1 MKRLLKTSATI
12 LLVLIISASL
22 PAQASQQANKRGI
35 TPEDYYAFQF
45 LNDPHFSPNGEQVVY
60 VSTAVDRRQ
69 NRRSSSIWVM
79 TIDNTA
85 TPRQLTAGNYSS
97 NSPRWSPDGQA
108 IAFISARASTNEA
121 SETVRPQV
129 WLLSMNG
136 GEPRRITNFKNGAGS
151 FQWSP
156 DGKRLVCLS
165 RTGPSDSRPENR
177 ERSDV
182 RHYTHISYKFN
193 DTGWFDD
200 KRSHLFVVDVA
211 SGNSKQITSGDDWDD
226 TDPQWSP
233 DSSRIAFVSNRTG
246 KAFDGDR
253 NTDVFVIAAE
263 GGALTKISD
272 QAEPNSSPHWSPDGK
287 SIAFLGNL
295 LESSHP
301 KIFLTSSA
309 GNSPSTLA
317 VNGLDLIPTNLSWAE
332 NGRALYFESGIKGET
347 HVFRADVATKDW
359 KQITRGARAVRNFEI
374 NDKSQKMIFLGNT
387 FTQLDDLYVVGLGAE
402 VGESSGKRLTN
413 LNDTLWKELELM
425 EVERLTYKGA
435 DGWDVEGFL
444 VKPRGWRAG
453 IKYPMVLNIHGGP
466 AGMYGVDWYHEFQVY
481 AARGWAVFFTN
492 PRGSTGYGEKFERG
506 IKNEWG
512 GKDYVDVMNG
522 VEAILKKYDWIDREK
537 LGVTGGSYGGFLTNW
552 IVGHTNIFKAAVT
565 LRSVTNFI
573 SDEGTRDGAYGHRRD
588 FDGHLFEKFELYWE
602 RSPLK
607 YAKNVKTPIL
617 ILHSDNDLRVP
628 LEQGEQWFRALKLF
642 GATAEFVVFP
652 RENHNLTR
660 TGEPRHL
667 VESLNWQVYWFD
679 KYLNDNKA
687 AVPPNAR

>member
-1 MKRLLKTSATI
+1 MKRLFKTSATI
-12 LLVLIISASL
+12 LLMLLISSSL
-22 PAQASQQANKRGI
+22 MAQTVQQANKRGV

-45 LNDPHFSPNGEQVVY
+45 LSDPRFSPGGEQVAY
-60 VSTAVDRRQ
+60 VVTTVDRRQ
-69 NRRSSSIWVM
+69 NRRSSAIWL
-79 TIDNTA
+79 TTTDNGA
-85 TPRQLTAGNYSS
+85 SPRQLTASNFTS
-97 NSPRWSPDGQA
+97 NSPRWRPDGQA
-108 IAFISARASTNEA
+108 IAFISARPLTNEA

-129 WLLSMNG
+129 WLLSMSG
-136 GEPRRITNFKNGAGS
+136 GEPRRLTNFKNGAGN

-165 RTGPSDSRPENR
+165 RTGPSDNRPENR

-182 RHYTHISYKFN
+182 RHYTRISYKFN

-200 KRSHLFVVDVA
+200 KRNHLFVVDVT
-211 SGNSKQITSGDDWDD
+211 SGNSKQITSGEDWDD
-226 TDPQWSP
+226 ADPQWSP
-233 DSSRIAFVSNRTG
+233 DGSRIAFVSNRTG
-246 KAFDGDR
+246 KLFDGDR
-253 NTDVFVIAAE
+253 NTDVFVVSAE
-263 GGALTKISD
+263 GGAPSKISD
-272 QAEPNSSPHWSPDGK
+272 HTEPDNSPRWSPDGK
-287 SIAFLGNL
+287 SIAFVGSIQ
-295 LESSHP
+295 ESSHP
-301 KIFLTSSA
+301 KIFVTSSA
-309 GNSPSTLA
+309 GDSPSALA
-317 VNGLDLIPTNLSWAE
+317 VNGLDLIPANLAWAE
-332 NGRALYFESGIKGET
+332 SGRALYFESGVKGET
-347 HVFRADVATKDW
+347 HVFRVDLASKAF
-359 KQITRGARAVRNFEI
+359 KQITTGARAVRNFEI
-374 NDKSQKMIFLGNT
+374 SDKARKMIFLSNT
-387 FTQLDDLYVVGLGAE
+387 FKQLDDLYVVDLGSEA
-402 VGESSGKRLTN
+402 GEGAGRRLTS
-413 LNDTLWKELELM
+413 LNEALWKELEM
-425 EVERLTYKGA
+425 MDVERLTYKGA
-435 DGWDVEGFL
+435 DGWDVDGFF
-444 VKPRGWRAG
+444 VKPRGWREG
-453 IKYPMVLNIHGGP
+453 VKYPMVLNIHGGP

-492 PRGSTGYGEKFERG
+492 PRGSTGYGERFERG

-522 VEAILKKYDWIDREK
+522 VDAVLKKYDWIDREK

-552 IVGHTNIFKAAVT
+552 IVSHTNLFKAAVT

-573 SDEGTRDGAYGHRRD
+573 SDEGTRDGAYGHKRD
-588 FDGHLFEKFELYWE
+588 FDGHLFDRFDFYWE

-617 ILHSDNDLRVP
+617 ILHADNDLRVP
-628 LEQGEQWFRALKLF
+628 LEQGEQWFRALKLY